1 MSDLDF
7 ADDLDEF
14 GLDDLDDEPQL
25 DPAFESVEDFVAG
38 YLAAAINRKINP
50 KPGSGLSWDAQ
61 WWQHSEVVARLTAL
75 WWAFEGARLRS
86 SEDRAAMSGW
96 WVDHCEPHLKVL
108 LDGES
113 GPMSGAVE
121 DGTWRGHGP
130 LPCTPPPE
138 DWSADD
144 LADLPEPQAV
154 PEGEDAE
161 PPVEPAFTRV
171 EDFVERYLCEVVN
184 RKIDPQPGH
193 GLAWDPRWW
202 QHQEV
207 VCRLT
212 ALWGAF
218 EAARA
223 AADDPASMSNWWI
236 RHADPHLRV
245 LLDGQDGPM
254 SHATGDGTWL
264 GHGGLAVETPPSGW
278 ERPAHLTP

>member
-7 ADDLDEF
+7 ADLDHDL
-14 GLDDLDDEPQL
+14 GLEDFDDEPQL
-25 DPAFESVEDFVAG
+25 EPAFGSVDEFVAG
-38 YLAAAINRKINP
+38 YLSVAINRKISP
-50 KPGSGLSWDAQ
+50 KPGSGLCWDSR
-61 WWQHSEVVARLTAL
+61 WWRHSEVVARLTAL

-113 GPMSGAVE
+113 GPMSGAVD
-121 DGTWRGHGP
+121 DGTWLGHGP
-130 LPCTPPPE
+130 LECAAPPE
-138 DWSADD
+138 GWSAND
-144 LADLPEPQAV
+144 LADLPELQPAADD
-154 PEGEDAE
+154 EAAE
-161 PPVEPAFTRV
+161 PPVEPAFARL
-171 EDFVERYLCEVVN
+171 EDFVEHYLCEVVN

-207 VCRLT
+207 VCRLS

-218 EAARA
+218 EVARVS
-223 AADDPASMSNWWI
+223 ADDPAAMSNWWI
-236 RHADPHLRV
+236 RHCDPHLRV

-264 GHGGLAVETPPSGW
+264 GHGGLAIEAPPEGW
-278 ERPAHLTP
+278 TRPAHLTP